1 MIELLVVIAII
12 AILAA
17 MLLPAFQQAREQAK
31 LSNCFNNLKSS
42 ASFSQF
48 YASDNNDYAPFAYTT
63 TGTPYQGYAPVA
75 VGSWFN
81 LLAPYAGLY
90 KYGYYRVSSKQGS
103 LVPTYK
109 WGPFSC
115 SSRKKAYGIKTFG
128 ARIDFLISIS
138 AKGPYAAGPAKIKQ
152 LRWSKMRKP
161 SQRAWN
167 LDVQRGSSVMTVNL
181 NPGENFNGAIFSHKG
196 GKLAALNHMDGHVAT
211 YVPARLSQMHDSGN
225 GSIYKRAIF
234 YYYY

>member
-1 MIELLVVIAII
+1 
-12 AILAA
+12 
-17 MLLPAFQQAREQAK
+17 MLLPALQQAREQAK
-31 LSNCFNNLKSS
+31 LSNCFNNLKTC
-42 ASFSQF
+42 ASFAQY

-63 TGTPYQGYAPVA
+63 TGTPYEGYAPVA

-90 KYGYYRVSSKQGS
+90 KYGYYRVTTRQGKLVSS
-103 LVPTYK
+103 YK

-115 SSRKKAYGIKTFG
+115 SSRKKAYGIATFG
-128 ARIDFLISIS
+128 ARIDFLMSIN

-161 SQRAWN
+161 SQRAWHI
-167 LDVQRGSSVMTVNL
+167 DVQRSKSVMVANF
-181 NPGENFNGAIFSHKG
+181 NPGGNFNGLIFSHKG
-196 GKLAALNHMDGHVAT
+196 GKLTALNHMDGHVAT
-211 YVPARLSQMHDSGN
+211 YAPARLSLMHSSDYST
-225 GSIYKRAIF
+225 IYKRGIF